1 MMEDESLNRS
11 VVSLNRQRGND
22 KTQKLWVKSD
32 KEQKPEMI
40 PGFLVQVM
48 VWIMMPFKKLK
59 ITGGAD
65 LEIVPSRENVVYSGL
80 SEIQWY
86 FNIFIERELRQNF
99 KRRS

>member
-1 MMEDESLNRS
+1 
-11 VVSLNRQRGND
+11 
-22 KTQKLWVKSD
+22 
-32 KEQKPEMI
+32 
-40 PGFLVQVM
+40 M

-99 KRRS
+99 KRSS